1 MSYQTLDY
9 YSAITHGCK
18 TIEDVEDA
26 ELLGIL
32 PGGATE
38 ELQELFPTE
47 EEYVTDQALRDYLFV
62 VNEFITEEELVES
75 YDNPALLRRSLMTLE
90 PAQIYEFYTFLSS
103 FQDDSL
109 DIDSENE

>member
-26 ELLGIL
+26 ELLGVL

-38 ELQELFPTE
+38 ELQGLFPTE
-47 EEYVTDQALRDYLFV
+47 EEYVTDQVLRDYLFAE
-62 VNEFITEEELVES
+62 NEFITEEELAES
-75 YDNPALLRRSLMTLE
+75 YDNPALLRRVLMSLE
-90 PAQIYEFYTFLSS
+90 PARILEFYNYLSNFEDEAS
-103 FQDDSL
+103 DD
-109 DIDSENE
+109 

>member
-9 YSAITHGCK
+9 YSAINHGCK

-38 ELQELFPTE
+38 ELQDLFPTE

-62 VNEFITEEELVES
+62 ENEFLTEEELSES
-75 YDNPALLRRSLMTLE
+75 YDNPSLLKRVLLSLE
-90 PAQIYEFYTFLSS
+90 PGQILGFYDYLNSYEDGDY
-103 FQDDSL
+103 DS
-109 DIDSENE
+109 